1 VCQDAQAEVWCHL
14 NKHPYCSHCLDHT
27 LRCQVWES
35 REQFIAGGC
44 RFICPYCP
52 DDQTQPAFEMRQLAH
67 RLEPATYDKFQ
78 ECVTEQ
84 KVIAAK
90 NDCAIQYK
98 KQIEMLRQQLSE
110 RTSAVH
116 ADPDLVEV
124 QEAAQHCTDNLILPR
139 CPNKDCRYVLSGF
152 DACAAIKCDAE
163 VGCCG
168 IYYCAWCL
176 EQQDTKVKCHLHVQE
191 CRFNPTNN
199 MFHFRHEHGAWWCMM
214 VCGGV
219 WWSDFTSDAN
229 CSRKNAGS
237 IRQTICFH
245 QVPILIFGT
254 ASCKSWPV
262 KG

>member
-27 LRCQVWES
+27 VRCQVWES
-35 REQFIAGGC
+35 RQQFIAGGC

-84 KVIAAK
+84 KVIAAQ

-116 ADPDLVEV
+116 SDPDLVEV

-139 CPNKDCRYVLSGF
+139 CPNKNCRYVLSGF

-191 CRFNPTNN
+191 CRLVHTS
-199 MFHFRHEHGAWWCMM
+199 M
-214 VCGGV
+214 VHGGV
-219 WWSDFTSDAN
+219 
-229 CSRKNAGS
+229 
-237 IRQTICFH
+237 
-245 QVPILIFGT
+245 
-254 ASCKSWPV
+254 
-262 KG
+262 